1 MLSFF
6 TKKIIKNDKGF
17 GIMEV
22 LVSIAIISFSF
33 VGIMSL
39 FAFNL
44 KVEQMNRNKV
54 IGSYLAQEAV
64 EVIRQKRDNNWF
76 TGQAWDSG
84 IGSGNNLVVSMDN
97 HLDPTQSWSI
107 QQGANENSEL
117 YKQKVYFLNNMY
129 VQTVSLNGD
138 SSSQGWQYT
147 NFRRMIK
154 ITDDAPD
161 RKKIE
166 VSMYYKEDVLLSV
179 TTYLYDRWY

>member
-6 TKKIIKNDKGF
+6 PKKIIKNEKGF

-22 LVSIAIISFSF
+22 LVSVAIISFSF

-44 KVEQMNRNKV
+44 RVEQMNRNKI
-54 IGSYLAQEAV
+54 IGSYLAQEAI

-76 TGQAWDSG
+76 TGQAWDNG
-84 IGSGNNLVVSMDN
+84 IGSGQNLVVSMDN
-97 HLDPTQSWSI
+97 YLDPTQSWSV
-107 QQGANENSEL
+107 QQGANINAEI
-117 YKQKVYFLNNMY
+117 YKQKVYFVNNRY
-129 VQTVSLNGD
+129 VQTVALSGD
-138 SSSQGWQYT
+138 SQGWQYT
-147 NFRRMIK
+147 NFRRMVK

-166 VSMYYKEDVLLSV
+166 VSIYYKENVLLLSV
-179 TTYLYDRWY
+179 TTYLYDKWY